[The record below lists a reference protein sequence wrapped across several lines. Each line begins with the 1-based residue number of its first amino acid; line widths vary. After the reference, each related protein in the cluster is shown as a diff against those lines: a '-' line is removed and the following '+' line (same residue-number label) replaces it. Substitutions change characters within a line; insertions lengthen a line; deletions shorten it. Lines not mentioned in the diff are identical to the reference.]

1 MSIFIS
7 KKQKAQLETINQNFA
22 VISFTPEGVIKE
34 ANRAFLDAMGYEL
47 NEVVGKHHSI
57 FCDKNYVNSSSYTK
71 FWSDLALGKVNT
83 SEFKR
88 VKKNGES
95 IFIQASYSPVKDSSG
110 KVYEVIKFAQ
120 DITEQKLKNL
130 YIQSQIDAIS
140 KSQAIIEFDIN
151 GIIQTANENFLNTL
165 GYRLEEIVGKHHS
178 IFCEKSYVDSNAYEK
193 FWEKLKRGEF
203 DSGQYKRVSK
213 SGKDIWIMASYNPIL
228 DLDGRPYRVI
238 KFATDISER
247 KKMMIQ
253 IDKDVNK
260 LGTSLNNLS
269 TTSYSLTQRAKE
281 TMTEAQE
288 VSSSVIEVNSS
299 TSEVS
304 QKIQTMQKSIIEISE
319 STQKSKKVAD
329 EAQEKTGRII
339 EAIKKLNNESEKID
353 ETIGMISQI
362 AFQTNI
368 LSLNAAVEAATAGEA
383 GKGFA
388 VVAQEVRNLANRS
401 DEATKEITTAIEY
414 IQNLVRES
422 LESITNID
430 ETIKQMN
437 IMSNQISD
445 SMIEQKSLSNDVA
458 NLTLQNSDKLNQ
470 VTNNISSLSTNAKET
485 DVESNDNL
493 NVSNELI
500 EVSNDLIETLT
511 KLR

>member
-193 FWEKLKRGEF
+193 FWEKLKEENLIQ
-203 DSGQYKRVSK
+203 D
-213 SGKDIWIMASYNPIL
+213 N
-228 DLDGRPYRVI
+228 I
-238 KFATDISER
+238 KGF
-247 KKMMIQ
+247 
-253 IDKDVNK
+253 
-260 LGTSLNNLS
+260 
-269 TTSYSLTQRAKE
+269 
-281 TMTEAQE
+281 
-288 VSSSVIEVNSS
+288 
-299 TSEVS
+299 
-304 QKIQTMQKSIIEISE
+304 QK
-319 STQKSKKVAD
+319 V
-329 EAQEKTGRII
+329 
-339 EAIKKLNNESEKID
+339 EKIF
-353 ETIGMISQI
+353 G
-362 AFQTNI
+362 
-368 LSLNAAVEAATAGEA
+368 LWLH
-383 GKGFA
+383 
-388 VVAQEVRNLANRS
+388 
-401 DEATKEITTAIEY
+401 IT
-414 IQNLVRES
+414 RF
-422 LESITNID
+422 
-430 ETIKQMN
+430 
-437 IMSNQISD
+437 
-445 SMIEQKSLSNDVA
+445 
-458 NLTLQNSDKLNQ
+458 
-470 VTNNISSLSTNAKET
+470 
-485 DVESNDNL
+485 
-493 NVSNELI
+493 LI
-500 EVSNDLIETLT
+500 
-511 KLR
+511 